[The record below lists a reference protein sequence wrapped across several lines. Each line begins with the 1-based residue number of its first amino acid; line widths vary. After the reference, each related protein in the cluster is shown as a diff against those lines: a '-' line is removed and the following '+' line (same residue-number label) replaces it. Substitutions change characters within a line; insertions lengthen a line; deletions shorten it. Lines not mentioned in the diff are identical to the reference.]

1 MHPLDVGAAL
11 VTRGEKYL
19 ITQRKE
25 EDSFGG
31 FWELPGGKREPGET
45 LEQCVIRELK
55 EELDL
60 DVTLDGF
67 FRMVVYP
74 YPHRLVKLNIFWA
87 SIPPDAVPTAIE
99 CQAFSWVEP
108 KELPAYR
115 FPDAD
120 QELVTELSQKP
131 AGMEYFPRQTKY
143 AEEYLEGI
151 RLFNRGFY
159 FECHE
164 LLEEVWKPSEG
175 LDRLHYQAL
184 IQAAVA
190 VRHFQHQNW
199 SGAVGLYQKAL
210 EKWQQLPPN
219 HLGLDLKQLREKL
232 DVFFEQVQKAGP
244 TGMKNLD
251 IGLVPKIP
259 IPQ

>member
-1 MHPLDVGAAL
+1 MHPLEVGAAL
-11 VTRGEKYL
+11 ITRDGKYL

-25 EDSFGG
+25 GDSFGG

-45 LEQCVIRELK
+45 MEQCVIRELK

-60 DVTLDGF
+60 DVILNGF

-74 YPHRLVKLNIFWA
+74 YPHRLVKLNIYWS
-87 SIPPDAVPTAIE
+87 SIPADAEPKSIE
-99 CQAFSWVEP
+99 CQAYAWVDP
-108 KELPAYR
+108 KELPAYH

-120 QELVTELSQKP
+120 QELVQELSQKP

-143 AEEYLEGI
+143 SEEYLEGI

-164 LLEEVWKPSEG
+164 LLEEVWHPSEG
-175 LDRLHYQAL
+175 RDRLHYQAL

-190 VRHFQHQNW
+190 LRHFQHHNW
-199 SGAVGLYQKAL
+199 TGALGLYQKAL
-210 EKWQQLPPN
+210 EKWDQLPPVY
-219 HLGLDLKQLREKL
+219 LGLDLKQLREEL
-232 DVFFEQVQKAGP
+232 DIFFEQVQKAGP
-244 TGMKNLD
+244 AGIKKMD
-251 IGLVPKIP
+251 MGLVPKIP
-259 IPQ
+259 MPQ